1 MCASVDSL
9 QKGNIFMEAVMKR
22 KQLSFG
28 IDKCSVIVFD
38 KNSKNVREN
47 SNRANVI
54 KISNEEIKIREK
66 DTYLGDI
73 LHEGGLSQSVKAT
86 VDKRHG
92 RTLSAI
98 IEVSAI
104 LNDYRIDSIGGLKA
118 GLDIIE
124 LAVIP
129 SLLHNAETWI
139 EMDSKTEK
147 R

>member
-1 MCASVDSL
+1 
-9 QKGNIFMEAVMKR
+9 MKR

-47 SNRANVI
+47 LNRANVI

-73 LHEGGLSQSVKAT
+73 LHEGGLSQRVKAT

-104 LNDYRIDSIGGLKA
+104 LNDYRIDSIWGLK
-118 GLDIIE
+118 GW
-124 LAVIP
+124 P
-129 SLLHNAETWI
+129 GHN
-139 EMDSKTEK
+139 
-147 R
+147 